1 MLTLLTA
8 GAMGACTGVLAPESD
23 VAMIV
28 TVGLVVLAAVMVGF
42 TGVDQFKGNT
52 KQTGDKVKDAVKH

>member
-1 MLTLLTA
+1 MT
-8 GAMGACTGVLAPESD
+8 
-23 VAMIV
+23 V

-52 KQTGDKVKDAVKH
+52 KQTGDKVKTPSALTGWSGQR

>member
-1 MLTLLTA
+1 
-8 GAMGACTGVLAPESD
+8 
-23 VAMIV
+23 MIV

-52 KQTGDKVKDAVKH
+52 KRRATR

>member
-1 MLTLLTA
+1 
-8 GAMGACTGVLAPESD
+8 MGACTGVLAPESD
-23 VAMIV
+23 VSMIV
-28 TVGLVVLAAVMVGF
+28 TVSLVVLAAVMVGF